1 MYLPGRSQLES
12 GFGEGW
18 GNIGEN
24 TPSLQTSV
32 SLLENG
38 GHGADLTWLLQEGP
52 NMQRPNCAGHSSV
65 GLLALVQSL
74 CFLFLL
80 LQKQQHKVTH
90 L

>member
-12 GFGEGW
+12 RFGEGW

-38 GHGADLTWLLQEGP
+38 DPGADLTWLLQGRP
-52 NMQRPNCAGHSSV
+52 KLTYRNMLPECWAQFRWPVCFSSI
-65 GLLALVQSL
+65 S
-74 CFLFLL
+74 FLL
-80 LQKQQHKVTH
+80 VSPAAETVA
-90 L
+90 